1 MGAAPDHDYLKY
13 WRVIKY
19 FAKRKYQV
27 SSAYLDMLL
36 FLYSEKYFNK
46 TTFKEYGQLL
56 SWDANRFYRLIKQGY
71 IQKWREKT
79 GRQATLYQLTYK
91 AKRMINSVYKK
102 LNGEEIPEY
111 TNPMFRHDATYMQK
125 VTKKFI
131 KKLNKSIK
139 QQQHL
144 SHL

>member
-13 WRVIKY
+13 WRVVKY

-27 SSAYLDMLL
+27 SSADLDMLL

-91 AKRMINSVYKK
+91 AKRMIRNIYNK
-102 LNGEEIPEY
+102 LNGEDYPTTY
-111 TNPMFRHDATYMQK
+111 VNNPLFKHDVSFRDK
-125 VTKKFI
+125 VYRNFM
-131 KKLNKSIK
+131 KSINEED
-139 QQQHL
+139 L
-144 SHL
+144 

>member
-1 MGAAPDHDYLKY
+1 
-13 WRVIKY
+13 
-19 FAKRKYQV
+19 
-27 SSAYLDMLL
+27 MLL

-91 AKRMINSVYKK
+91 AKRMIRNIYDK
-102 LNGEEIPEY
+102 LNGEDYPTTY
-111 TNPMFRHDATYMQK
+111 VNNPLFKHDVSFRDK
-125 VTKKFI
+125 VYRNFM
-131 KKLNKSIK
+131 KSINEED
-139 QQQHL
+139 L
-144 SHL
+144 